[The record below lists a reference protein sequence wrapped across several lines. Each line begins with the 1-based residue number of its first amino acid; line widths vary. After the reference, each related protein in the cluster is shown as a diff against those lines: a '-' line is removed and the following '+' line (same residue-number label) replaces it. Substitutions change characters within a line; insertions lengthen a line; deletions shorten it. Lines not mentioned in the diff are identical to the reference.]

1 MPKHYENARDCGG
14 NRPYEYDEKR
24 GYKRAF
30 AEDKEID
37 LYEAWKQAEILQPKL
52 TFQQVP
58 SSSRGRVP
66 LPAACAPPRPRR
78 PDGPPEY
85 LPSALRRPER
95 SFKSC
100 AYLGLSAAKQ
110 LSTPHHRGRPLLF
123 ELENPVLPTKSPFP
137 PSPSSHRC
145 MRLGRPCKP
154 NSKSSRPPRPRREP
168 RIAATPRGVEKADDR
183 QGHGVASSP
192 QPFDG
197 PARTQ

>member
-78 PDGPPEY
+78 PDGPPEC
-85 LPSALRRPER
+85 PP
-95 SFKSC
+95 
-100 AYLGLSAAKQ
+100 AAREQ
-110 LSTPHHRGRPLLF
+110 L
-123 ELENPVLPTKSPFP
+123 
-137 PSPSSHRC
+137 
-145 MRLGRPCKP
+145 
-154 NSKSSRPPRPRREP
+154 
-168 RIAATPRGVEKADDR
+168 
-183 QGHGVASSP
+183 
-192 QPFDG
+192 
-197 PARTQ
+197 